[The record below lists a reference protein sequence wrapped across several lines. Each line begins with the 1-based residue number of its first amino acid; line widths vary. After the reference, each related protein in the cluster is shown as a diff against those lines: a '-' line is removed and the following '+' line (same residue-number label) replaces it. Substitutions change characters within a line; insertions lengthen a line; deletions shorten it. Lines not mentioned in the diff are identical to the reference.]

1 MTSSN
6 SPNLLSPRKIL
17 PLPSRSRNRQTS
29 KSRQSSDPRSSS
41 SGEVDEHAATPECS
55 EDEPTAAGHRIE
67 RSNSPK
73 SQVGPVSDTTL
84 FASRVRKESAVIPKT
99 LEREQSQDTPTR
111 NANLKPVATPDHELP
126 QPLHTLVTEEKITIS
141 NGSENLPEVVEDS
154 HYRFSSDGI
163 EVRGTSPQISH
174 SRRSSE
180 GTSADSESSTEDAKY
195 TVEDEEAPVEPYFTK
210 EFQSILGRSYDIAIQ
225 VADELEKLEKVFGG
239 DVNFRRLLNDSKGL
253 SKRDISS
260 TRTIAI
266 LGASGEGKS
275 SLINSLLHMTELAR
289 TSDEGS
295 ACTSV
300 VTEYRQKKNSTL
312 EPFSIEVEYLSTPE
326 RQEMVEELLWSYR
339 QLFFPDSDNE
349 GNALDSDEKERTER
363 ESAVAWSALEALFSQ
378 QEEFDVSF
386 LSDKSKGSFERIK
399 SKLLEWMQ
407 KIEFPADDESG
418 LWTASAHTSDECQEL
433 TSVFM
438 EDKLWPFT
446 KIIRVYLDAEVLK
459 TGVVL
464 ADLPARVRA
473 TQKYLQSCDHVFI
486 ATKISR
492 AITDTTLKSA
502 LYSELKRHVPLAWE
516 ESGGTNINFK
526 LAVICTRSD
535 DINPKTAKR
544 TFVGNGKEISLIDMN
559 SIDKDIE
566 NAKRKGDKSLKE
578 TLERKKLWLFIE
590 ARNRHVTKGLQAAYR
605 QKTINGH
612 LDVFCISNTTYEE
625 YVEDKD
631 NEMIQKSGIPELRR
645 FCRKIT
651 ASAQLLQALHFMR
664 SRLPSLLNSITLWL
678 DSVQA
683 VSQVQDDGRGT
694 LVLDCYERSRKEA
707 TESITKYHREF
718 RNALQKDMLGFF
730 NRESIQWEVAAKKRA
745 EEWAEWHHQS
755 YNAWC
760 RNNGEHTTVARG
772 YKNWNAEILER
783 MRVELETKWDLLEE
797 KIPINLES
805 LLQEVK
811 DQLQNLETHIE
822 GQGRSAPTQYGI
834 DFRIQD
840 LEYNF
845 GLIQQEFERGLR
857 TIRQH
862 VEDPN
867 ASSFVVAEM
876 MSAYRKAGSEGG
888 KGMKVRQISIITNQ
902 VNGGTMFPNISAK
915 MRQEAVTL
923 IDYEFNKLKLELHE
937 TFNLIHKDIDM
948 AIAKRPQSQQSAA
961 TTEGKDLVVRL
972 AKRLNNLRLKYHEIL
987 RDQES
992 EVGAAIRGLWRK
1004 LRSMKIPR
1012 NQLLIETLAPG
1023 TTSFSINARDERH
1036 ITLDE
1041 SDSLRTDRPGLE
1053 RYQLNRDAAI
1063 GGHSYD
1069 FAELYMEHREWQEQ
1083 AKKVNQR
1090 LNEYIWQTTNLREDT
1105 KLMDE
1110 THALIKLV
1118 ESLIRERDERG
1129 IKFEIALHARKLAD
1143 EEDAELMESDISSLD
1158 TPVEEEPRTNIAT
1171 ADMVEWFQTISEL
1184 WEEDRQTVASIH
1196 DAYHAVRNGEY
1207 PNIREA
1213 LEDAV
1218 SL

>member
-6 SPNLLSPRKIL
+6 SPNPLSPRKIL
-17 PLPSRSRNRQTS
+17 PLPRRSRNRQTS
-29 KSRQSSDPRSSS
+29 KSRQSSGPRSSF
-41 SGEVDEHAATPECS
+41 SGEADEHATTPECS
-55 EDEPTAAGHRIE
+55 KDEPTAADYQIE
-67 RSNSPK
+67 RSDSPK
-73 SQVGPVSDTTL
+73 LQVDPVSATTL
-84 FASRVRKESAVIPKT
+84 FVSRVRTENAVTPQT
-99 LEREQSQDTPTR
+99 LEREQSQDKPTQ
-111 NANLKPVATPDHELP
+111 NADLKPLVTPDHELP
-126 QPLHTLVTEEKITIS
+126 QPLHTLETEEKITIS
-141 NGSENLPEVVEDS
+141 DLSENLPEVVEDS
-154 HYRFSSDGI
+154 HYTFFSDGI
-163 EVRGTSPQISH
+163 EVRGSTSPQISH

-180 GTSADSESSTEDAKY
+180 GSFADSESSNEDAKY
-195 TVEDEEAPVEPYFTK
+195 AVEDEEAPIEPYFTK
-210 EFQSILGRSYDIAIQ
+210 KFQSILGRSYDIAIQ
-225 VADELEKLEKVFGG
+225 VADELEKLEKVFGE
-239 DVNFRRLLNDSKGL
+239 DVNFRRLLNDSKRL
-253 SKRDISS
+253 SKGDISS

-275 SLINSLLHMTELAR
+275 SLINSLLHVTELAR
-289 TSDEGS
+289 TSDGGS

-300 VTEYRQKKNSTL
+300 VTEYRQRKISTL
-312 EPFSIEVEYLSTPE
+312 EPFSIEVEYLSKPE

-339 QLFFPDSDNE
+339 QLLLPDSDND
-349 GNALDSDEKERTER
+349 GNALDSDEQERIER
-363 ESAVAWSALEALFSQ
+363 ESAVAWSALEVLFSQ
-378 QEEFDVSF
+378 QEEFDVNF
-386 LSDKSKGSFERIK
+386 VSDKSKGAFERIK
-399 SKLLEWMQ
+399 SQLLEWMQ
-407 KIEFPADDESG
+407 NIEFPADDESG

-526 LAVICTRSD
+526 LAVVCTRSD

-544 TFVGNGKEISLIDMN
+544 TFVGNGKEISSIDMN

-612 LDVFCISNTTYEE
+612 LDVFCISNTTYEDS
-625 YVEDKD
+625 VEKGH

-678 DSVQA
+678 DSLKA
-683 VSQVQDDGRGT
+683 ISQVQGDGREM

-707 TESITKYHREF
+707 TASITKYHGEF
-718 RNALQKDMLGFF
+718 RNALQKDILRFF
-730 NRESIQWEVAAKKRA
+730 K
-745 EEWAEWHHQS
+745 S

-772 YKNWNAEILER
+772 YRNWNAEILEG
-783 MRVELETKWDLLEE
+783 MRVELKTKWDLLEE
-797 KIPINLES
+797 KIPIDVES
-805 LLQEVK
+805 LVQEVK

-822 GQGRSAPTQYGI
+822 GQGRSAPMQYGI

-862 VEDPN
+862 VEEPN
-867 ASSFVVAEM
+867 ASSFLVAEM
-876 MSAYRKAGSEGG
+876 ISAYRKAGSEGG
-888 KGMKVRQISIITNQ
+888 KGMKARQISIIANQ
-902 VNGGTMFPNISAK
+902 VNGGTIFPNISAK
-915 MRQEAVTL
+915 TRQEAVTL

-937 TFNLIHKDIDM
+937 TFNLIRKDIDM
-948 AIAKRPQSQQSAA
+948 AIAKRPQSEKSAV
-961 TTEGKDLVVRL
+961 TTEGIELVEGL
-972 AKRLNNLRLKYHEIL
+972 AKRFNDLRLKYDEIL
-987 RDQES
+987 RVQEGQ
-992 EVGAAIRGLWRK
+992 VG
-1004 LRSMKIPR
+1004 
-1012 NQLLIETLAPG
+1012 
-1023 TTSFSINARDERH
+1023 
-1036 ITLDE
+1036 
-1041 SDSLRTDRPGLE
+1041 
-1053 RYQLNRDAAI
+1053 
-1063 GGHSYD
+1063 
-1069 FAELYMEHREWQEQ
+1069 
-1083 AKKVNQR
+1083 V
-1090 LNEYIWQTTNLREDT
+1090 
-1105 KLMDE
+1105 
-1110 THALIKLV
+1110 
-1118 ESLIRERDERG
+1118 
-1129 IKFEIALHARKLAD
+1129 
-1143 EEDAELMESDISSLD
+1143 
-1158 TPVEEEPRTNIAT
+1158 
-1171 ADMVEWFQTISEL
+1171 
-1184 WEEDRQTVASIH
+1184 
-1196 DAYHAVRNGEY
+1196 
-1207 PNIREA
+1207 
-1213 LEDAV
+1213 
-1218 SL
+1218 

>member
-1 MTSSN
+1 MSSSN
-6 SPNLLSPRKIL
+6 LPSTLSPRKIL
-17 PLPSRSRNRQTS
+17 PLPSRSRSRQAS
-29 KSRQSSDPRSSS
+29 KTRQSSDPRSSS
-41 SGEVDEHAATPECS
+41 SGEAEQGAATPES
-55 EDEPTAAGHRIE
+55 SRDEPTAANHRIE
-67 RSNSPK
+67 SSNSPK
-73 SQVGPVSDTTL
+73 SQIDSVSVTTSVVSKVL
-84 FASRVRKESAVIPKT
+84 AESAIKSTPKP
-99 LEREQSQDTPTR
+99 LEREESQDTPTR
-111 NANLKPVATPDHELP
+111 NGDLKTVVTPDHELP
-126 QPLHTLVTEEKITIS
+126 QPLHTLETEEKMTTS
-141 NGSENLPEVVEDS
+141 DGSENLPEVVKDS
-154 HYRFSSDGI
+154 HYKFSSDGI
-163 EVRGTSPQISH
+163 EVRGSSISQTSH

-180 GTSADSESSTEDAKY
+180 DSFADSESSNEDAKY
-195 TVEDEEAPVEPYFTK
+195 AVEDEEAPVEPYFTE
-210 EFQSILGRSYDIAIQ
+210 EFQSILGRSYNIAVQ
-225 VADELEKLEKVFGG
+225 VANELEKLEKVFEE

-253 SKRDISS
+253 SKGDISS

-300 VTEYRQKKNSTL
+300 VTEYRQRKNSAL
-312 EPFSIEVEYLSTPE
+312 EPFSIEVEYLSKPE

-349 GNALDSDEKERTER
+349 GNALDSDEQQRIER
-363 ESAVAWSALEALFSQ
+363 ESAVAWSALEAVFSK
-378 QEEFDVSF
+378 QEGFDVNF
-386 LSDKSKGSFERIK
+386 VSDKSKGAFEKIK
-399 SKLLEWMQ
+399 SQLLEWMH
-407 KIEFPADDESG
+407 KIDFPADDESG
-418 LWTASAHTSDECQEL
+418 LWTAIAHTSDECQEL

-464 ADLPARVRA
+464 ADLPGLQDTNLARVRA

-526 LAVICTRSD
+526 LAVICTRSE

-566 NAKRKGDKSLKE
+566 NAKRKGDKSLKSTSNE
-578 TLERKKLWLFIE
+578 T
-590 ARNRHVTKGLQAAYR
+590 RNRHVTKGLQAAYR

-612 LDVFCISNTTYEE
+612 LDVFCISNTTYED
-625 YVEDKD
+625 YVGKDD

-683 VSQVQDDGRGT
+683 VSQGQDDSTGT
-694 LVLDCYERSRKEA
+694 LVLDCYERSRKEV
-707 TESITKYHREF
+707 K
-718 RNALQKDMLGFF
+718 
-730 NRESIQWEVAAKKRA
+730 
-745 EEWAEWHHQS
+745 S

-760 RNNGEHTTVARG
+760 RNNGEHITVARG
-772 YKNWNAEILER
+772 YRNWNAEIIEK
-783 MRVELETKWDLLEE
+783 MRTELKMRWNLLEE
-797 KIPINLES
+797 KIPINMES

-811 DQLQNLETHIE
+811 NQLQNLETHIE
-822 GQGRSAPTQYGI
+822 GQGRSSPMQYGI
-834 DFRIQD
+834 NFRMQD

-862 VEDPN
+862 VEEPN

-876 MSAYRKAGSEGG
+876 ISAYRKASSEGG
-888 KGMKVRQISIITNQ
+888 KGMKARQISIITNQ
-902 VNGGTMFPNISAK
+902 VNGGTIFPNISAK

-923 IDYEFNKLKLELHE
+923 IDYEFNKLRQELHE

-948 AIAKRPQSQQSAA
+948 TSAKRPQSQKSAA
-961 TTEGKDLVVRL
+961 TTKGIELKGRF
-972 AKRLNNLRLKYHEIL
+972 AKKFNNLRLKYDEIL
-987 RDQES
+987 RVRDS
-992 EVGAAIRGLWRK
+992 GVG
-1004 LRSMKIPR
+1004 
-1012 NQLLIETLAPG
+1012 
-1023 TTSFSINARDERH
+1023 
-1036 ITLDE
+1036 
-1041 SDSLRTDRPGLE
+1041 
-1053 RYQLNRDAAI
+1053 
-1063 GGHSYD
+1063 
-1069 FAELYMEHREWQEQ
+1069 
-1083 AKKVNQR
+1083 V
-1090 LNEYIWQTTNLREDT
+1090 
-1105 KLMDE
+1105 
-1110 THALIKLV
+1110 
-1118 ESLIRERDERG
+1118 
-1129 IKFEIALHARKLAD
+1129 
-1143 EEDAELMESDISSLD
+1143 
-1158 TPVEEEPRTNIAT
+1158 
-1171 ADMVEWFQTISEL
+1171 
-1184 WEEDRQTVASIH
+1184 
-1196 DAYHAVRNGEY
+1196 
-1207 PNIREA
+1207 
-1213 LEDAV
+1213 
-1218 SL
+1218 

>member
-1 MTSSN
+1 MSSSN
-6 SPNLLSPRKIL
+6 LPSTLSPRKIL
-17 PLPSRSRNRQTS
+17 PLPSRSRSRQAS
-29 KSRQSSDPRSSS
+29 KTRQSSDPRSSS
-41 SGEVDEHAATPECS
+41 SGEADQGAATPES
-55 EDEPTAAGHRIE
+55 SRDEPTAANHRIE
-67 RSNSPK
+67 SSNSPK
-73 SQVGPVSDTTL
+73 SQIDSVSVTTSVVSKVL
-84 FASRVRKESAVIPKT
+84 AESAIKSTPKP
-99 LEREQSQDTPTR
+99 LEREESQDTPTR
-111 NANLKPVATPDHELP
+111 NGDLKTVVTPDHELP
-126 QPLHTLVTEEKITIS
+126 QPLHTLETEEKMTTS
-141 NGSENLPEVVEDS
+141 DGSENLPEVVKDS
-154 HYRFSSDGI
+154 HYKFSSDGI
-163 EVRGTSPQISH
+163 EVRGSSISQTSH
-174 SRRSSE
+174 SRRSSAD
-180 GTSADSESSTEDAKY
+180 SFADSESSNEDAKY
-195 TVEDEEAPVEPYFTK
+195 AVEDEEAPVEPYFTE
-210 EFQSILGRSYDIAIQ
+210 EFQSILGRSYNIAVQ
-225 VADELEKLEKVFGG
+225 VANELEKLEKVFEE

-253 SKRDISS
+253 SKGDISS

-300 VTEYRQKKNSTL
+300 VTEYRQRKNSAL
-312 EPFSIEVEYLSTPE
+312 EPFSIEVEYLSKPE

-349 GNALDSDEKERTER
+349 GNALDSDEQQRIER
-363 ESAVAWSALEALFSQ
+363 ESAVAWSALEAVFSK
-378 QEEFDVSF
+378 QEGFDVNF
-386 LSDKSKGSFERIK
+386 VSDKSKGAFEKIK
-399 SKLLEWMQ
+399 SQLLEWMH
-407 KIEFPADDESG
+407 KIDFPADDESG
-418 LWTASAHTSDECQEL
+418 LWTAIAHTSDECQEL

-464 ADLPARVRA
+464 ADLPGLQDTNLARVRA

-526 LAVICTRSD
+526 LAVICTRSE

-578 TLERKKLWLFIE
+578 HLERKKLWLFIE

-612 LDVFCISNTTYEE
+612 LDVFCISNTTYED
-625 YVEDKD
+625 YVEKDD

-678 DSVQA
+678 DSIQA
-683 VSQVQDDGRGT
+683 VSQGQDDSTGT
-694 LVLDCYERSRKEA
+694 LVLDCYERSGEEA
-707 TESITKYHREF
+707 TASITKYNLEF
-718 RNALQKDMLGFF
+718 RNALQNDMIRFF
-730 NRESIQWEVAAKKRA
+730 NRESIQWEVTAKKRA

-760 RNNGEHTTVARG
+760 RNNGEHITVARG
-772 YKNWNAEILER
+772 YRNWNAEIIEK
-783 MRVELETKWDLLEE
+783 MRTELKMRWNLLEE
-797 KIPINLES
+797 KIPINMES

-811 DQLQNLETHIE
+811 NQLQNLETHIE
-822 GQGRSAPTQYGI
+822 GQGRSSPMQYGI
-834 DFRIQD
+834 NFRMQD

-862 VEDPN
+862 VEEPN

-876 MSAYRKAGSEGG
+876 ISAYRKASSEGG
-888 KGMKVRQISIITNQ
+888 KGMKARQISIITNQ
-902 VNGGTMFPNISAK
+902 VNGGTIFPNISAK

-923 IDYEFNKLKLELHE
+923 IDYEFNKLRQELHE

-948 AIAKRPQSQQSAA
+948 TSAKRPQSQKSAA
-961 TTEGKDLVVRL
+961 TTKGIELKGRF
-972 AKRLNNLRLKYHEIL
+972 AKKFNNLRLKYDEIL
-987 RDQES
+987 RVRDS
-992 EVGAAIRGLWRK
+992 GVG
-1004 LRSMKIPR
+1004 
-1012 NQLLIETLAPG
+1012 
-1023 TTSFSINARDERH
+1023 
-1036 ITLDE
+1036 
-1041 SDSLRTDRPGLE
+1041 
-1053 RYQLNRDAAI
+1053 
-1063 GGHSYD
+1063 
-1069 FAELYMEHREWQEQ
+1069 
-1083 AKKVNQR
+1083 V
-1090 LNEYIWQTTNLREDT
+1090 
-1105 KLMDE
+1105 
-1110 THALIKLV
+1110 
-1118 ESLIRERDERG
+1118 
-1129 IKFEIALHARKLAD
+1129 
-1143 EEDAELMESDISSLD
+1143 
-1158 TPVEEEPRTNIAT
+1158 
-1171 ADMVEWFQTISEL
+1171 
-1184 WEEDRQTVASIH
+1184 
-1196 DAYHAVRNGEY
+1196 
-1207 PNIREA
+1207 
-1213 LEDAV
+1213 
-1218 SL
+1218 

>member
-1 MTSSN
+1 MTSSS

-29 KSRQSSDPRSSS
+29 KSRQSSDPKSSS
-41 SGEVDEHAATPECS
+41 SGEVDKHAATPEGS
-55 EDEPTAAGHRIE
+55 KDESTAADHRIE

-73 SQVGPVSDTTL
+73 SQVDPVSVTTL
-84 FASRVRKESAVIPKT
+84 FASRVRTENAVIPKT

-111 NANLKPVATPDHELP
+111 IGDLKPVVTPDHELP
-126 QPLHTLVTEEKITIS
+126 QPLHTLETEEKITTS
-141 NGSENLPEVVEDS
+141 DRSENLPEVVEDS
-154 HYRFSSDGI
+154 HYTFSSDGI
-163 EVRGTSPQISH
+163 EVRGSTSPQISH
-174 SRRSSE
+174 FRRSSE
-180 GTSADSESSTEDAKY
+180 GSFADSESSNEDAKY
-195 TVEDEEAPVEPYFTK
+195 AVEDEKAPVEPYFTEK
-210 EFQSILGRSYDIAIQ
+210 FQSILGRSYDIAIQ
-225 VADELEKLEKVFGG
+225 VADELEKLEKVFGD

-253 SKRDISS
+253 SKGGISN

-275 SLINSLLHMTELAR
+275 SLINSLLHVTELAR

-312 EPFSIEVEYLSTPE
+312 EPFSIEVEYLSKPE

-349 GNALDSDEKERTER
+349 GNALDFDEQQRIER
-363 ESAVAWSALEALFSQ
+363 ESAVAWSALKALFSQ

-418 LWTASAHTSDECQEL
+418 LWTASAHNSDECQEL

-464 ADLPARVRA
+464 ADLPGLQDTNLARVRA

-544 TFVGNGKEISLIDMN
+544 TFVGNGKEISLIEMS

-566 NAKRKGDKSLKE
+566 NAKRKGDKSLKAS
-578 TLERKKLWLFIE
+578 LERKKLWLFIE

-612 LDVFCISNTTYEE
+612 LDVFCISNTTYED
-625 YVEDKD
+625 YVEKGD

-651 ASAQLLQALHFMR
+651 AGAQLLQALHFMR

-678 DSVQA
+678 NSVQA
-683 VSQVQDDGRGT
+683 VSQVQNDGIGT

-707 TESITKYHREF
+707 TASITKYNKEF
-718 RNALQKDMLGFF
+718 RNALQNDILRFF
-730 NRESIQWEVAAKKRA
+730 NRESIQWEAAAKKRA

-772 YKNWNAEILER
+772 YRNWNAEILER
-783 MRVELETKWDLLEE
+783 MRVELKLKWDLFEE
-797 KIPINLES
+797 KIPTNMES

-822 GQGRSAPTQYGI
+822 GQGRSAPMQYGI

-857 TIRQH
+857 TIRQY
-862 VEDPN
+862 VEEPN

-948 AIAKRPQSQQSAA
+948 AIAKRPRSQKSSA
-961 TTEGKDLVVRL
+961 TTEGKELVVRF
-972 AKRLNNLRLKYHEIL
+972 AQKLNKLRLKHDEIL
-987 RDQES
+987 RAQES
-992 EVGAAIRGLWRK
+992 EVGI
-1004 LRSMKIPR
+1004 
-1012 NQLLIETLAPG
+1012 
-1023 TTSFSINARDERH
+1023 
-1036 ITLDE
+1036 
-1041 SDSLRTDRPGLE
+1041 
-1053 RYQLNRDAAI
+1053 
-1063 GGHSYD
+1063 
-1069 FAELYMEHREWQEQ
+1069 
-1083 AKKVNQR
+1083 
-1090 LNEYIWQTTNLREDT
+1090 
-1105 KLMDE
+1105 
-1110 THALIKLV
+1110 
-1118 ESLIRERDERG
+1118 
-1129 IKFEIALHARKLAD
+1129 
-1143 EEDAELMESDISSLD
+1143 
-1158 TPVEEEPRTNIAT
+1158 
-1171 ADMVEWFQTISEL
+1171 
-1184 WEEDRQTVASIH
+1184 
-1196 DAYHAVRNGEY
+1196 
-1207 PNIREA
+1207 
-1213 LEDAV
+1213 
-1218 SL
+1218 